1 MSLLIKA
8 NNLLLRKEYT
18 EAFAL
23 YEQYL
28 EEFPDRYQLLESKLA
43 IIEAETGKKVSFAHA
58 ARKEIPDI
66 TPIDSERTG
75 SAPQLSKIDALY
87 ELASL
92 TRGAIIENENLGL
105 QKPGLRWL
113 ADEYIPELFSRFR
126 NTKPR
131 PIINSNA
138 SQSAESSNAV
148 SVIVPVYKGYEET
161 VACISS
167 VLNSRNETSYRL
179 IVINDSSPEEQISS
193 YLHEQS
199 SHGRIHLVENESN
212 QGFVKS
218 ANRGMALFASEDVI
232 LLNSDTEVPDR
243 WIDKLHRHAY
253 SESTIGTV
261 TPFSNNAEI
270 CSFPLICAENELENW
285 LTLNE
290 YQAFFEENCRSVR
303 TDLPTAVGFCMYIK
317 RPLLDLTGYFDEEK
331 YGRGYGEENDLS
343 VKARM
348 LGWSNSCCTELFV
361 KHVGSVSF
369 SKDTEEM
376 KSKHLGLLLQDYPEY
391 SNQVGQFL
399 SNDPL
404 RLIRNAIAKS
414 LLKSLIAKRQYRK
427 KFYFLLSFHG
437 RWNSGLHG

>member
-66 TPIDSERTG
+66 TPIDGERTG

-138 SQSAESSNAV
+138 SQSAESSNVV

-179 IVINDSSPEEQISS
+179 IVINDSSPEERISS

-218 ANRGMALFASEDVI
+218 ANRGVNTP
-232 LLNSDTEVPDR
+232 NS
-243 WIDKLHRHAY
+243 
-253 SESTIGTV
+253 
-261 TPFSNNAEI
+261 
-270 CSFPLICAENELENW
+270 
-285 LTLNE
+285 
-290 YQAFFEENCRSVR
+290 
-303 TDLPTAVGFCMYIK
+303 
-317 RPLLDLTGYFDEEK
+317 
-331 YGRGYGEENDLS
+331 
-343 VKARM
+343 
-348 LGWSNSCCTELFV
+348 
-361 KHVGSVSF
+361 
-369 SKDTEEM
+369 
-376 KSKHLGLLLQDYPEY
+376 
-391 SNQVGQFL
+391 
-399 SNDPL
+399 
-404 RLIRNAIAKS
+404 
-414 LLKSLIAKRQYRK
+414 
-427 KFYFLLSFHG
+427 
-437 RWNSGLHG
+437 